1 MTHTPIAPWHP
12 TAEFIATLES
22 IQTTAGY
29 DDVFDLIHGF
39 MGGELD
45 SSTDDAMVTAIETH
59 WSAGTTDDAMDE
71 LDMAFM
77 EMENIPVIIAHYG
90 SATAAWNAIVAN
102 KRPSFDDTSPAIVS
116 AWDEITAAYDVDE
129 IAERDACAIL
139 FGITADD
146 DNELADDGPCDT
158 CNEPDPCGY
167 HTR

>member
-12 TAEFIATLES
+12 TAKFIATLKS

-29 DDVFDLIHGF
+29 DDVITLIHDY
-39 MGGELD
+39 MDADVD
-45 SSTDDAMVTAIETH
+45 SSTDDAMETAIEQY
-59 WSAGTTDDAMDE
+59 WSAGIGDDAMDE
-71 LDMAFM
+71 LAMAFM
-77 EMENIPVIIAHYG
+77 EMESVPIIIAYYG
-90 SATAAWNAIVAN
+90 TPVRAWNAIVAN
-102 KRPSFDDTSPAIVS
+102 KRPSFDDTPPAVVS
-116 AWDEITAAYDVDE
+116 AWDELTAAYDVDE